1 MHVNIK
7 FILEMAIVGS
17 VVELIFN
24 YKSLSDILII
34 AYAAVFI
41 FTTISYFYFYEKIQ
55 ILKNVDHSK

>member
-1 MHVNIK
+1 MYVNIK

-24 YKSLSDILII
+24 YKSLSDILIF

-55 ILKNVDHSK
+55 SLKNVDHSK